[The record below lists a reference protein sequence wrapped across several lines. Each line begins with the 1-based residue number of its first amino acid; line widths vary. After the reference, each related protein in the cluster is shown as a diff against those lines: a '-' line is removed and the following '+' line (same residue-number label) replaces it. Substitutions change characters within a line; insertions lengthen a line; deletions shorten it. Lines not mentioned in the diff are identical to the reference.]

1 MSSEDASLLCQPV
14 DTAPPNPTPL
24 SQGSAP
30 NGVVDQTP
38 ASVSHLQPTNTAEAP
53 RPSAAA
59 PALEQHA
66 TSTTGNVKGTGES
79 ISSVPSLSVAGLVEN
94 KDVNK
99 LVDVATFTETKAV
112 GAGAVATG
120 LTCLPCRLA
129 KVKCDKM
136 TPCSR
141 CVRLGVRCHQ
151 QIRKRGRRRNTLAPI
166 DHAGSQQAGPASLP
180 GLRR

>member
-94 KDVNK
+94 KNVNK

-129 KVKCDKM
+129 KVSGNCGLISRPRM
-136 TPCSR
+136 CSAR
-141 CVRLGVRCHQ
+141 DSGSDS
-151 QIRKRGRRRNTLAPI
+151 GSDI
-166 DHAGSQQAGPASLP
+166 DSGSSPTVNMCFQSCILTD
-180 GLRR
+180 